1 LRDGR
6 ILIRSEPREHFGSI
20 EARHVKIEQ
29 EERRNFRSKLFQR
42 LNSAGG
48 FPTGITGPI
57 QRSRKHVSARSV
69 VVDYQD
75 DALVALHF
83 LFIRKGVSAH
93 LHLLSENGLAPSIRC
108 KYSLSLAT
116 E

>member
-1 LRDGR
+1 M
-6 ILIRSEPREHFGSI
+6 
-20 EARHVKIEQ
+20 KIEQ
-29 EERRNFRSKLFQR
+29 EESRSFRAQHFQR

-48 FPTGITGPI
+48 FPTRITGLI
-57 QRSRKHVSARSV
+57 QRSRKHASARSV

-83 LFIRKGVSAH
+83 SFIRKDVSAH
-93 LHLLSENGLAPSIRC
+93 LHLLSENGLAPSILC